1 MKKTSLLT
9 SMAALTI
16 VAPAFATETVATFPN
31 AALSQYMQP
40 DTIYLNA
47 ATAENMD
54 SVDGTAGND
63 RVNADPQY
71 EQCPNGFGNTDS
83 GATWTAQCYRD
94 CRTSDV
100 TNIASGASVTG
111 KFYRGNN
118 NGGNVNMCVPTS
130 CAEGYINVGV
140 DFASEFAE
148 ASAVAFAGWG
158 QDGSY
163 KQLERRANGT
173 WSESGIVDGP
183 ILAKGGAF
191 TVNNGDWS
199 VLFGDNSSTYNR
211 QVFGSSVCTSA
222 SDDLLDNPNPTQG
235 NTCYCYIKGYRP
247 TGFGFGGT
255 EGAVYSAT
263 SFIVRLA
270 DEQTVGYSS
279 GSENTGCAKNCA
291 FSCAGVVAGYNWVT
305 DVSSVSDTNFNYDF
319 KDTLLDYASVTN
331 KCVRNDNSITI
342 VWSGVALGI
351 NGSVVENGQ
360 TSSIIQYGTDVQ
372 TPLQPLHQ
380 NGRVFKGWKFT
391 KPNN

>member
-31 AALSQYMQP
+31 AALFQYMQP

-47 ATAENMD
+47 ATSENMD

-71 EQCPNGFGNTDS
+71 EQCQSGFANTDS

-94 CRTSDV
+94 CRASDV
-100 TNIASGASVTG
+100 PNVAAGGTVTG

-118 NGGNVNMCVPTS
+118 NGGNVNMCVPS
-130 CAEGYINVGV
+130 ACAQGYIDVGV
-140 DFASEFAE
+140 DFATEFAE

-163 KQLERRANGT
+163 KQIERRANGT
-173 WSESGIVDGP
+173 WGDTGLINGP
-183 ILAKGGAF
+183 ILTKGGSF

-199 VLFGDNSSTYNR
+199 VLFGDDNSMYNR
-211 QVFGSSVCTSA
+211 QVFGGSACVSST
-222 SDDLLDNPNPTQG
+222 DELFDRPEWTPEGD
-235 NTCYCYIKGYRP
+235 TCYCYIKGYRP

-255 EGAVYSAT
+255 EGTVYPAS
-263 SFIVRLA
+263 SFVVRLGG
-270 DEQTVGYSS
+270 EQNVGYAS
-279 GSENTGCAKNCA
+279 GSENMGCAKNCA
-291 FSCAGVVAGYNWVT
+291 ISCAGAIVGYNGFGGT
-305 DVSSVSDTNFNYDF
+305 YTNFNYDF
-319 KDTLLDYASVTN
+319 EDMLLGYAGVTN
-331 KCVRNDNSITI
+331 KCVRNDNGITI
-342 VWSGVALGI
+342 VWSGVSIGV

-360 TSSIIQYGTDVQ
+360 TSSIVQYGTDVQ